1 MVKGKELGP
10 WSVRMRQTKRQSLS
24 ESIVN
29 VVVGYLI
36 AVGSQV
42 LIFPFFDIVVTIGD
56 NLLIGLWFTMVSILR
71 SYLIR
76 RYYNAKI

>member
-1 MVKGKELGP
+1 M
-10 WSVRMRQTKRQSLS
+10 QTKRQSLT

-29 VVVGYLI
+29 VAIGYLV

-42 LIFPFFDIVVTIGD
+42 LIFPFFDIVVTLGD
-56 NLLIGLWFTMVSILR
+56 NLLIGVWFTVVSIVR

-76 RYYNAKI
+76 RYYNAKH